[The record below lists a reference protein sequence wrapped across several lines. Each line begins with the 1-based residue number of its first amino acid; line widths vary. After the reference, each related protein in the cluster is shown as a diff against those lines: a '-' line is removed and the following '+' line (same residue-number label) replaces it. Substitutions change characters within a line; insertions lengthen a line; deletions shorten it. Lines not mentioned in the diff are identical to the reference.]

1 MNKNNKDKIK
11 KILTIILIIII
22 GLIVIFI
29 NISVSTAIIE
39 SDMPTWWKLLVW
51 PI

>member
-29 NISVSTAIIE
+29 NMSIGTAIIE